1 MRLKEISEGKARLL
15 IPDPEE
21 FKKEG
26 KFDPSWAP
34 VFYNPRMIFNRDF
47 SVVIVHFLSPK
58 HIVDA
63 LSATGIRGIRYYL
76 ESGSVDEIVF
86 NDKNKKSVELIQKNI
101 ELNKIPNATVFNK
114 DANSL
119 LYEIKSDFIDI
130 DPFGSPSPFILSSVN
145 AAKRGGFVAYTAT
158 DLAPLE
164 GRARKSC
171 ARKYFTSN
179 YKLSFSKEIGL
190 RVLISKIIRESAI
203 IEKTVY
209 PLISYYS
216 DYYYRI
222 FFKVVTG
229 AKKADASLEDLGFIY
244 ECQDCGYHE
253 TSSTQCVN
261 KCPYCGSKNIKIVGP
276 LWLGN
281 LVDKDFIKNLS
292 QNIEKFDYLQSYGKI
307 RNLLNLLVNETNYI
321 GYYNLDFLASKH
333 KVNVPAVSKMVE
345 CLGESSRTH
354 FDSKSIKTSKKFED
368 ILLCMKNL
376 SYNR

>member
-1 MRLKEISEGKARLL
+1 MRLKEIEEGKARLL

-47 SVVIVHFLSPK
+47 SVIVVHFLSPK
-58 HIVDA
+58 QIVDT

-76 ESGSVDEIVF
+76 ESYTADEIIF
-86 NDKNKKSVELIQKNI
+86 NDRNKNSVELIQKNI
-101 ELNKIPNATVFNK
+101 ELNKIPNSKVFNK

-130 DPFGSPSPFILSSVN
+130 DPFGSPAPFILSSIN

-171 ARKYFTSN
+171 VRKYSTSN
-179 YKLSFSKEIGL
+179 YKLSLSKEIGL
-190 RVLISKIIRESAI
+190 RVLISKVIQESAI
-203 IEKTVY
+203 IEKTAY

-222 FFKVVTG
+222 FFKIING
-229 AKKADASLEDLGFIY
+229 AKKADSALENLGYIY
-244 ECQDCGYHE
+244 ECQDCGYHD
-253 TSSTQCVN
+253 TSSTRCIDR
-261 KCPYCGSKNIKIVGP
+261 CAYCGSKNIKIVGP

-281 LVDKDFIKNLS
+281 LIDKDFVENLS
-292 QNIEKFDYLQSYGKI
+292 LNIERFSYLKYYDKI
-307 RNLLNLLVNETNYI
+307 RSTLDLLLKESNYI

-333 KVNVPAVSKMVE
+333 KANVPAVSKMLE
-345 CLGESSRTH
+345 CLGEASRTH
-354 FDSKSIKTSKKFED
+354 FDTKSIKTDKKFEE
-368 ILLCMKNL
+368 IMTCIKNL

>member
-1 MRLKEISEGKARLL
+1 MRLKEIDEGKAKLL

-47 SVVIVHFLSPK
+47 SVIVVSFLSPK

-76 ESGSVDEIVF
+76 ESYTADEIIF
-86 NDKNKKSVELIQKNI
+86 NDRNKNSVELIQKNI
-101 ELNKIPNATVFNK
+101 ELNKIPNTAVFNK

-130 DPFGSPSPFILSSVN
+130 DPFGSPAPFILSSIN
-145 AAKRGGFVAYTAT
+145 AVKRGGFIAYTAT

-164 GRARKSC
+164 GRARRSC
-171 ARKYFTSN
+171 MRKYFTSN
-179 YKLSFSKEIGL
+179 YKLSLSKEIGL
-190 RVLISKIIRESAI
+190 RVLISKVIQESAI

-216 DYYYRI
+216 DYYYRV
-222 FFKVVTG
+222 FFKVING
-229 AKKADASLEDLGFIY
+229 AKRADASLENLGYIY

-253 TSSTQCVN
+253 VSSTQCIN
-261 KCPYCGSKNIKIVGP
+261 KCSYCGSKNIKIVGP

-281 LVDKDFIKNLS
+281 LIDKDFSKNLY
-292 QNIEKFDYLQSYGKI
+292 QNIEKFSYLKYYNKI
-307 RNLLNLLVNETNYI
+307 RSIIDLLINESNYI

-333 KVNVPAVSKMVE
+333 KINVPAVTKMIE
-345 CLGESSRTH
+345 CLGDASRTH
-354 FDSKSIKTSKKFED
+354 FDSKSIKTNKKFED
-368 ILLCMKNL
+368 ILLCIKKL